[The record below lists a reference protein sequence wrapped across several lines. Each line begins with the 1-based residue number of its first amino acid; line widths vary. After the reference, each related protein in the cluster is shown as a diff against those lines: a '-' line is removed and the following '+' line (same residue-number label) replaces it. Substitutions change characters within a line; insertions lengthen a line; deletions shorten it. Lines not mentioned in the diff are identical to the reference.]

1 MKIIVNRGFDKL
13 FARIVIG
20 KDAQKTIS
28 CPTQQDY
35 YDLDTKKGEQIVV
48 KLRYPST
55 FTYTIASIDTDDD
68 NQVYYICPTGL
79 FKKWTALNY
88 MLLPGIC
95 LLLFILKIAVPGLCD
110 HIFAGSMA
118 LWALS
123 LICMGFCQHFP
134 LTRKNIFKTIRI

>member
-55 FTYTIASIDTDDD
+55 FTYTIASMFITFHPENSCTRFVRPHFCRFNGFMGIIPDL
-68 NQVYYICPTGL
+68 YGL
-79 FKKWTALNY
+79 L
-88 MLLPGIC
+88 
-95 LLLFILKIAVPGLCD
+95 
-110 HIFAGSMA
+110 S
-118 LWALS
+118 ALS
-123 LICMGFCQHFP
+123 
-134 LTRKNIFKTIRI
+134 TYT